1 MTLLAGHP
9 TCITTWEK
17 SGGAFTQCNTAN
29 PVLSHLAPEERSG
42 ILAQKSG
49 SERIVRKEVKWL
61 HVNKGGKAPKQSWG
75 MFMRSKRPVKGNE
88 KIAPIE
94 SNELGTR
101 VKYHVDTQPINP
113 RNSMDQR

>member
-61 HVNKGGKAPKQSWG
+61 HVNKDGKAPKQSWG
-75 MFMRSKRPVKGNE
+75 NVHAVQKTGKGE
-88 KIAPIE
+88 
-94 SNELGTR
+94 
-101 VKYHVDTQPINP
+101 
-113 RNSMDQR
+113 